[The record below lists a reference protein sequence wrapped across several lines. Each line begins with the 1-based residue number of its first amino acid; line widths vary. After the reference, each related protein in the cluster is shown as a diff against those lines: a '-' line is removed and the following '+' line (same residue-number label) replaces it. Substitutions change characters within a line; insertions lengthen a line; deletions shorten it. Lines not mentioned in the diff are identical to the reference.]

1 MSISGCLF
9 LIEMFINS
17 TFLILNAQKSLSYF
31 SYKVVIN
38 SFFSSAI
45 FFINASPI
53 VFRPR
58 KRKEE
63 KVCTLKEPMSFNPAL
78 VQIVIKSELV
88 ESKFMRFYV
97 DWQQCLT
104 NFPWEN
110 SYSFSIF

>member
-1 MSISGCLF
+1 MRERNSQHKSKIDMISAADRA
-9 LIEMFINS
+9 IEEN
-17 TFLILNAQKSLSYF
+17 T
-31 SYKVVIN
+31 
-38 SFFSSAI
+38 AI

-53 VFRPR
+53 LFRPR